1 MKTQKEVIE
10 KLDNKIESR
19 KDMIRHEISYLISS
33 LTEIDS
39 ALDIISYLTYL
50 KSDLIK
56 DDGV

>member
-1 MKTQKEVIE
+1 
-10 KLDNKIESR
+10 
-19 KDMIRHEISYLISS
+19 MIRHEISYLISS